1 MWECKYGKEPL
12 DTRLCF
18 LRLLRKAWLL
28 LLMAVLGAALFG
40 GIYFLSHVVYGP
52 AREYK
57 AESEFYIEYKNAVT
71 EEQQYTFYNKETWE
85 SLIHTDLFMDTVME
99 EAEKQ
104 TAAMDRVITRKEV
117 SDAVFATL
125 LTDVRIVHV
134 TVTTNSPFLTMVISG
149 ALEPAFVKFGEQ
161 QREIDE
167 IRPILIP
174 EEAALTV
181 ADNRNVQACVLG
193 AVVFVCF
200 TLFAMYLYAALDTS
214 IYIPLEF
221 ERRFGIP
228 MEVSSTK
235 YSDAGDAGVKTGQE
249 TAQET
254 AQETGGDAFGQ
265 ESVSVRGQEDGSLVL
280 YVKSGDHNRP
290 LVEKTIRDLQFAGK
304 TISKAILTHPD
315 EKLIRW
321 YFKTKFL

>member
-104 TAAMDRVITRKEV
+104 TADMDRVITRKEV
-117 SDAVFATL
+117 SEAVFATL

-134 TVTTNSPFLTMVISG
+134 TVTTNSPSLTMAITG

-167 IRPILIP
+167 IRPILSP
-174 EEAALTV
+174 EEATLTV
-181 ADNRNVQACVLG
+181 LDNRSLQACILG
-193 AVVFVCF
+193 AVVFLCF
-200 TLFAMYLYAALDTS
+200 TLFGMYLYVVLDTS

-228 MEVSSTK
+228 MEISSEK
-235 YSDAGDAGVKTGQE
+235 DSDAGDAL
-249 TAQET
+249 
-254 AQETGGDAFGQ
+254 GQ

-290 LVEKTIRDLQFAGK
+290 LIEKTIRDLQFAGK
-304 TISKAILTHPD
+304 TIRKAILTHPD